1 MLVDDELT
9 HAPNGMGGQ
18 FDENE
23 NIYDWIKKKKK
34 KLFFYKKIKNY
45 TIYILH

>member
-34 KLFFYKKIKNY
+34 KTFF
-45 TIYILH
+45 L